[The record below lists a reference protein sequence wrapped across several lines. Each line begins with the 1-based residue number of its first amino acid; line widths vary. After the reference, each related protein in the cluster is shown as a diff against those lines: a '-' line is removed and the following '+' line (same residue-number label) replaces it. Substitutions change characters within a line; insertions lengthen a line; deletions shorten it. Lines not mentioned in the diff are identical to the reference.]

1 MLSQETFKTI
11 YDMKL
16 KDILKEKKRSQALK
30 QEQAVCSTANKA
42 AEFQATYPQPSSEFY
57 ALFEGCT
64 DF

>member
-1 MLSQETFKTI
+1 
-11 YDMKL
+11 MKL
-16 KDILKEKKRSQALK
+16 KDILKEKERSQALK

-42 AEFQATYPQPSSEFY
+42 TEFRATYPQPSSEFY